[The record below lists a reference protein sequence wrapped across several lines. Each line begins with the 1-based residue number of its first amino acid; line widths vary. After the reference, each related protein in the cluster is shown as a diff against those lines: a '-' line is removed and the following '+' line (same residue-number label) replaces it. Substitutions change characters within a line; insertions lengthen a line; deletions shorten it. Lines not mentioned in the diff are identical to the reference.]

1 MLRILA
7 LSVAGLAMALSAY
20 AQETPAT
27 KERRFRI
34 LANGL
39 YNPMGFDFTDH
50 STFTAFVEEGES
62 RRTYEG
68 GRGLVFEVGGI
79 MDIRKGLGVMG
90 SVEIYRSDF
99 EATFEESLP
108 HPFYFDRPR
117 EVSGTVT
124 DLDYHETAV
133 HADLVYTRVLPRWTL
148 DLFLGPT
155 FFFTNTEVL
164 SSVNT
169 ASQYPFDEATVSS
182 TSSTQLDDNPIGFNG
197 GGAITWR
204 WTELVGLAF
213 QARYSRGSIG
223 ISREGGE
230 EIDLDAGGL
239 RLGGGL
245 RLSF

>member
-1 MLRILA
+1 VWRILA
-7 LSVAGLAMALSAY
+7 LSVAAIATALSAS
-20 AQETPAT
+20 AQETAT
-27 KERRFRI
+27 KERRIRV